1 MIKINDKLKKL
12 NDYTESVN
20 PQSQQVPAI
29 IPDVKNAYF
38 NHTDLAPKYTA
49 GENVKIENG
58 VISKVD
64 TTFSH
69 PNADGGNA

>member
-38 NHTDLAPKYTA
+38 NHTDLDPDVRLLWARAQEMYL
-49 GENVKIENG
+49 
-58 VISKVD
+58 
-64 TTFSH
+64 
-69 PNADGGNA
+69 GNAAGAQRSAQFA